1 MVTEFRYPAKITYGI
16 NSYEQLRNLVD
27 YSWGMSIPERAVV
40 FVDNHD
46 LQRDS
51 NIGPGM
57 RLITTHA
64 FILLLLLFFASLSPK
79 QHCWLTAKKHV
90 LFSFHLIFMFN
101 QTINTDVYK

>member
-16 NSYEQLRNLVD
+16 NSYEQLRSLVD

-64 FILLLLLFFASLSPK
+64 LLLIFFLYFASLSP
-79 QHCWLTAKKHV
+79 QTALLVNRKKTCSFF
-90 LFSFHLIFMFN
+90 FSSHFY
-101 QTINTDVYK
+101 V